1 MESEW
6 LRTITHASVLS
17 PTESKIWGKKVSVRR
32 AWCTKSQS
40 SLMKHLRILT
50 SISVGSSPRSCSFA
64 STAGLRPEYRSTAAK
79 SGRNLSGMWRSAF
92 KLGATHL
99 RPMTEIAL
107 KSTYLCGNISPIQY
121 DIRVGVRAIRMNI
134 AFDYSAVEC
143 FDWKRC
149 VFQIKKKD
157 FSARGLMA
165 RGYAKLARIPR
176 EMNEPIGRRYLCYA
190 QHNLHW
196 WRETI
201 SARSHNYKPYVST
214 CAEIFS
220 SLWVKTRRNQYEN
233 WSGEL
238 VKSLE
243 GTFWRIVWFI
253 R

>member
-17 PTESKIWGKKVSVRR
+17 PTESKIWGKKVSVKR

-64 STAGLRPEYRSTAAK
+64 STAGVRPEYRSTAAK
-79 SGRNLSGMWRSAF
+79 SGRNLFGMWRSAF

-134 AFDYSAVEC
+134 ALDYSPVEC

-149 VFQIKKKD
+149 VFQIKKKKI
-157 FSARGLMA
+157 FQRVVFCKARA
-165 RGYAKLARIPR
+165 
-176 EMNEPIGRRYLCYA
+176 
-190 QHNLHW
+190 H
-196 WRETI
+196 
-201 SARSHNYKPYVST
+201 ST
-214 CAEIFS
+214 RDEWANR
-220 SLWVKTRRNQYEN
+220 KTRV
-233 WSGEL
+233 L
-238 VKSLE
+238 FVLCA
-243 GTFWRIVWFI
+243 T
-253 R
+253 

>member
-17 PTESKIWGKKVSVRR
+17 PTESKIWGKKVSVKR

-176 EMNEPIGRRYLCYA
+176 KMNEPIGRRYLCYA
-190 QHNLHW
+190 
-196 WRETI
+196 
-201 SARSHNYKPYVST
+201 
-214 CAEIFS
+214 
-220 SLWVKTRRNQYEN
+220 
-233 WSGEL
+233 
-238 VKSLE
+238 
-243 GTFWRIVWFI
+243 
-253 R
+253 

>member
-1 MESEW
+1 
-6 LRTITHASVLS
+6 
-17 PTESKIWGKKVSVRR
+17 
-32 AWCTKSQS
+32 
-40 SLMKHLRILT
+40 
-50 SISVGSSPRSCSFA
+50 
-64 STAGLRPEYRSTAAK
+64 
-79 SGRNLSGMWRSAF
+79 MWRSAF

-134 AFDYSAVEC
+134 ALDYSPVEC

-149 VFQIKKKD
+149 VFQIKKKRF
-157 FSARGLMA
+157 FSAWSR
-165 RGYAKLARIPR
+165 AKLARIPR
-176 EMNEPIGRRYLCYA
+176 EMNEPIGRRVYYLCYA
-190 QHNLHW
+190 QHNIHW

-201 SARSHNYKPYVST
+201 TARSHNYKPYVSA

-233 WSGEL
+233 WSVEL

>member
-17 PTESKIWGKKVSVRR
+17 PTESKIWGKKVSVKR

-107 KSTYLCGNISPIQY
+107 KSTYLCVYITLIRY
-121 DIRVGVRAIRMNI
+121 DIHVGVMAIHMNI
-134 AFDYSAVEC
+134 ALDYSAVEC

-149 VFQIKKKD
+149 V
-157 FSARGLMA
+157 L
-165 RGYAKLARIPR
+165 
-176 EMNEPIGRRYLCYA
+176 
-190 QHNLHW
+190 
-196 WRETI
+196 
-201 SARSHNYKPYVST
+201 
-214 CAEIFS
+214 
-220 SLWVKTRRNQYEN
+220 
-233 WSGEL
+233 
-238 VKSLE
+238 
-243 GTFWRIVWFI
+243 
-253 R
+253 